1 MKATMEPFEYAIKK
15 DVRNN
20 PIVREVDEARERE
33 QWKWFGMAGLLLVFM
48 LFSAWQHWELRQHGY
63 DIESMQKLLNAEE
76 NEGKH
81 LLLKLE
87 ELRRPQRIEDLATK
101 KLGMMPP
108 KLEDAIVIQ
117 RVQPADPPALTVVA
131 QR

>member
-1 MKATMEPFEYAIKK
+1 M
-15 DVRNN
+15 
-20 PIVREVDEARERE
+20 DEARERE
-33 QWKWFGMAGLLLVFM
+33 QWKWFGMAGFLLVVM
-48 LFSAWQHWELRQHGY
+48 LFSAWQHWALRQHGY
-63 DIESMQKLLNAEE
+63 DIESMQKLLSAEE

-108 KLEDAIVIQ
+108 TLEDAIVIQ
-117 RVQPADPPALTVVA
+117 RVQPADPPAPTVVA